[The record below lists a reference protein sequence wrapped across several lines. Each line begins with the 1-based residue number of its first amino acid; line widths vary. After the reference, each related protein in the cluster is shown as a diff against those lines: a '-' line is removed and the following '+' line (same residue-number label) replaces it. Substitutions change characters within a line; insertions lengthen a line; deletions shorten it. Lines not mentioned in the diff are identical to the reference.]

1 MSASFR
7 RTDLEQHTLRS
18 RLCVLWLLG
27 LLLGCLAAV
36 RPGACPAVQWHA
48 DSSPWPCIGRLLLE
62 LLCAAAASWGL
73 PSGACSAVVFCR
85 AAAFGYTAQGIQV
98 CFGSAGWLLWPLML
112 WPQLLFF
119 PFLFYLLSGRRGAGA
134 YLVSAAAAIGIGFAD
149 HQLVMPFLAFLIE

>member
-1 MSASFR
+1 MSFGFWGCCWGALR
-7 RTDLEQHTLRS
+7 RHVRA
-18 RLCVLWLLG
+18 
-27 LLLGCLAAV
+27 LA
-36 RPGACPAVQWHA
+36 RRCNGM
-48 DSSPWPCIGRLLLE
+48 
-62 LLCAAAASWGL
+62 LCAAAASWGL

-119 PFLFYLLSGRRGAGA
+119 PFLFFLLSGRRGAGA